1 MKICGSTSAFPHVPH
16 DGFHQHPVSSQPPQ
30 LPDAWCWSPRLQS
43 TCAPYPEQF
52 SSTLPWPH
60 VHTTNIDSLST
71 KCKALHSTQTRLH
84 RAQIQE
90 PHEAQRLKA
99 ELVPLT
105 QKFLGPDPKIPHVL
119 SSAFLFPQNYTGFRL
134 STAKFLS
141 PVFSSPSWPFLA
153 YQTNYYFYWI
163 LTVSRQYLLN
173 GFTHAMCY

>member
-1 MKICGSTSAFPHVPH
+1 MASTSTQFLLNLH
-16 DGFHQHPVSSQPPQ
+16 SSQT
-30 LPDAWCWSPRLQS
+30 PDAGPQGSNPPARPTLSSFPPPCHDHMFTQQILTHCLQS
-43 TCAPYPEQF
+43 AR
-52 SSTLPWPH
+52 H
-60 VHTTNIDSLST
+60 RIVHRPGFTELKSRSRMKPRDS
-71 KCKALHSTQTRLH
+71 
-84 RAQIQE
+84 
-90 PHEAQRLKA
+90 KA

-153 YQTNYYFYWI
+153 YQTNCYFYWI
-163 LTVSRQYLLN
+163 LMVSRQYLLN